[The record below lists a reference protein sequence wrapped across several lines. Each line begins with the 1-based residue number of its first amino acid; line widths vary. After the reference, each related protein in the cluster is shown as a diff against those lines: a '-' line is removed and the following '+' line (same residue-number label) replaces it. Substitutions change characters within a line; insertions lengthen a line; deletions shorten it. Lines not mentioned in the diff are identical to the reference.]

1 MKLKIILHYIG
12 LLVFFIANVLGGL
25 WVGFPPLMMFPISL
39 VLTFIVFYLIR
50 LMINKKK
57 ETHTKTIETLSHWII
72 YFVIMGAGAI
82 VSLHFITI
90 QFIAKEDLR
99 NNGNEKLESI
109 NKIRSIFTQVI
120 SDQKSDINSDIRK
133 KLNEYRSSNRSDKK
147 ILEQELVNVYK
158 ITLVDLKD
166 RGLKD
171 RIKDIARTTLE
182 SHYTNQIDKFFKYK
196 IEKDLMNYYNINK
209 NVFNKTI
216 FPIETNEVYYYL
228 DDFLEKNKD
237 SLNIS
242 FNQIVSKFGIE
253 IDVFSNLTIPTSEVP
268 LNNFTALRKQYPGSQ
283 YWFLYLLLQLLILS
297 PLLLSRKEGKK
308 PLSEEDTFTT
318 TL

>member
-1 MKLKIILHYIG
+1 MKLNFFLHYIG
-12 LLVFFIANVLGGL
+12 LLIFFIANVLGGL
-25 WVGFPPLMMFPISL
+25 WVGFPPLMMFPISI
-39 VLTFIVFYLIR
+39 VLTFIVFFLIR

-109 NKIRSIFTQVI
+109 NKIRSIFLEVVSEHKSI
-120 SDQKSDINSDIRK
+120 IYSDIKN
-133 KLNEYRSSNRSDKK
+133 KLNEYINSNRSDKK
-147 ILEQELVNVYK
+147 ILEQKLVNDYK
-158 ITLVDLKD
+158 VNSGDLD
-166 RGLKD
+166 RNLKKN
-171 RIKDIARTTLE
+171 RIGPIASSTLE
-182 SHYTNQIDKFFKYK
+182 NHYTNQIDKFFKYK
-196 IEKDLMNYYNINK
+196 IEKHLIDYYNKNK

-242 FNQIVSKFGIE
+242 FNKITSNFGIE
-253 IDVFSNLTIPTSEVP
+253 IDIFSNLKIPTSEVP

>member
-1 MKLKIILHYIG
+1 MKLKFFLHYIG
-12 LLVFFIANVLGGL
+12 LLIFFIANILGGL
-25 WVGFPPLMMFPISL
+25 WVGFPPIMMFPTSL

-57 ETHTKTIETLSHWII
+57 ETHTKIIETLSHWII

-99 NNGNEKLESI
+99 NNGNKKLKII
-109 NKIRSIFTQVI
+109 NKIRSIFPEVV
-120 SDQKSDINSDIRK
+120 SEQKSIIYSDIKK
-133 KLNEYRSSNRSDKK
+133 KLNEYLNANRSDKK
-147 ILEQELVNVYK
+147 ILEQELLNVYK
-158 ITLVDLKD
+158 IPSVDLEDRDLKD
-166 RGLKD
+166 RIGL
-171 RIKDIARTTLE
+171 IASSSLE
-182 SHYTNQIDKFFKYK
+182 NHYTNKIDVFFKYK
-196 IEKDLMNYYNINK
+196 IEKHLIDYYNKNK

-242 FNQIVSKFGIE
+242 FNKIVSNYGIE

-268 LNNFTALRKQYPGSQ
+268 INNFTALRKQYPGSQ

>member
-72 YFVIMGAGAI
+72 YLVIMGAGAI

-109 NKIRSIFTQVI
+109 NKIRSIFLEVVNEHESI
-120 SDQKSDINSDIRK
+120 IFSDIKK
-133 KLNEYRSSNRSDKK
+133 KLNKYINSNRSDKK

-158 ITLVDLKD
+158 INSIDFD
-166 RGLKD
+166 RNLKD
-171 RIKDIARTTLE
+171 RIPSIASTSLE
-182 SHYTNQIDKFFKYK
+182 NYYSNKIDVFFKYK
-196 IEKDLMNYYNINK
+196 IEKHLIDYYNKNK

-242 FNQIVSKFGIE
+242 FNKIVSNYGIE
-253 IDVFSNLTIPTSEVP
+253 IDVFSNLKIPTSEVP

-283 YWFLYLLLQLLILS
+283 YWFFYLLLQLLILS
-297 PLLLSRKEGKK
+297 PLLFSRKEGKK